1 MQPEI
6 VVGTPAELARRFLA
20 DLGRDVLSRRPGQRL
35 TLAVPGGSVG
45 DSFFPTLAQATFEW
59 KDVDILWVDER
70 AVPATSPDSNF
81 GQADRLWLTP
91 AGVPLRSIHRM
102 EADDAD
108 LVRAAAAYAERVH
121 ALAGSPPMLDWVLL
135 GVGDDGHV
143 ASVFPGDASLAAV
156 KAVTWTDHAPKAPRT
171 RLSLSLDTL
180 TRGRQIVVAAFDPAK
195 ARVIAAA
202 IRDPTAETPL
212 GVLLRTAAA
221 PRLFITR
228 DIADAI
234 GLREQAAKHN

>member
-1 MQPEI
+1 MPAEI

-20 DLGRDVLSRRPGQRL
+20 DLAREVQSRAGRRL

-45 DSFFPTLAQATFEW
+45 DSFFPTLAHAPFEW

-91 AGVPLRSIHRM
+91 AAVPLRRIHRM
-102 EADDAD
+102 PADEAD

-121 ALAGSPPMLDWVLL
+121 ALAGNPPMLDWVLL

-143 ASVFPGDASLAAV
+143 ASVFPGDPAIAAV
-156 KAVTWTDHAPKAPRT
+156 KAVTWTEHAPKPPRS

-180 TRGRQIVVAAFDPAK
+180 ARARQVVVAAFDRAK
-195 ARVIAAA
+195 APVIAAA
-202 IRDPTAETPL
+202 VQDRSAQTPL
-212 GVLLRTAAA
+212 GLLLRTAAA
-221 PRLFITR
+221 PRLFVTR
-228 DIADAI
+228 DIADAMR
-234 GLREQAAKHN
+234 LREQAAKHN

>member
-6 VVGTPAELARRFLA
+6 VVGTPTELARRFLA
-20 DLGRDVLSRRPGQRL
+20 DLGRDVLSRSPGRRL

-45 DSFFPTLAQATFEW
+45 DSFFPTLAQAPFEW

-91 AGVPLRSIHRM
+91 AGVPLRCIHRM
-102 EADDAD
+102 PADDAD
-108 LVRAAAAYAERVH
+108 LVRGAAAYAERVH
-121 ALAGSPPMLDWVLL
+121 ALAGHPPTLDWVLL

-143 ASVFPGDASLAAV
+143 ASVFPGDASIAAV
-156 KAVTWTDHAPKAPRT
+156 KAVTWTDHAPKPPRT

-180 TRGRQIVVAAFDPAK
+180 ARARQVVVAAFDPAK

-202 IRDPTAETPL
+202 LRDPGNQSPL
-212 GVLLRTAAA
+212 GMLLRTAAQ
-221 PRLFITR
+221 PRLFLT
-228 DIADAI
+228 A
-234 GLREQAAKHN
+234 EVTAALQS

>member
-6 VVGTPAELARRFLA
+6 VVGTPVELAQRFLT
-20 DLGRDVLSRRPGQRL
+20 DLARDVRSLSADRRL

-91 AGVPLRSIHRM
+91 AGVPLRCIHRM
-102 EADDAD
+102 PADDAD

-121 ALAGSPPMLDWVLL
+121 ALAGTPAVLDWVLL
-135 GVGDDGHV
+135 GVGEDGHV
-143 ASVFPGDASLAAV
+143 ASVFPGDSSAIGV
-156 KAVTWTDHAPKAPRT
+156 KAVTWTNQAPKAPRT
-171 RLSLSLDTL
+171 RMSLSLDTL
-180 TRGRQIVVAAFDPAK
+180 ARSRHVVIAAFDAAK
-195 ARVIAAA
+195 APVIASALRDAA
-202 IRDPTAETPL
+202 DQTPL
-212 GVLLRTAAA
+212 GILLRATDHARLLVTASV
-221 PRLFITR
+221 
-228 DIADAI
+228 ADAI
-234 GLREQAAKHN
+234 IA

>member
-6 VVGTPAELARRFLA
+6 VVGTPAELARRFLT
-20 DLGRDVLSRRPGQRL
+20 DLGSDVLSRSPGRRL

-59 KDVDILWVDER
+59 KDIDILWVDER

-91 AGVPLRSIHRM
+91 AGVPLRCIHRM

-121 ALAGSPPMLDWVLL
+121 ALAGNPPTLDWVLL

-143 ASVFPGDASLAAV
+143 ASVFPGDASIAAV
-156 KAVTWTDHAPKAPRT
+156 KVVTWTDHAPKPPRT

-180 TRGRQIVVAAFDPAK
+180 VRGRQVVIAAFDAAK
-195 ARVIAAA
+195 APVIAAA
-202 IRDPTAETPL
+202 LRDSGDPTPL
-212 GVLLRTAAA
+212 TLLLRNAAH
-221 PRLFITR
+221 PRLFVTPGV
-228 DIADAI
+228 ADALND
-234 GLREQAAKHN
+234 GSSER